1 MKTLEQ
7 RETEII
13 LQIAEEN
20 KHLRKTIAELYDLIE
35 AMSEEGQELEKTKL
49 GNGTLNL
56 FDCFFV
62 MVT

>member
-20 KHLRKTIAELYDLIE
+20 KQLRKTIAELYDLIE

-49 GNGTLNL
+49 GEWNVK
-56 FDCFFV
+56 FI
-62 MVT
+62 